1 MPHFCRKSNLKIEF
15 YEPSNCTTTA
25 AATDAAAAAATAA
38 AARDAADFCSN
49 GSSTRF
55 FEQNLFRLTGTK
67 KFAAMAIFN
76 LLSSSRKKDFY
87 DEVGKFQLKRFIPV
101 NPLQSTILIL

>member
-1 MPHFCRKSNLKIEF
+1 MSRLIVPLLLLPLTF
-15 YEPSNCTTTA
+15 A
-25 AATDAAAAAATAA
+25 AVAAVA
-38 AARDAADFCSN
+38 AADFCSN

-55 FEQNLFRLTGTK
+55 FEQNLFRLTWTK

-87 DEVGKFQLKRFIPV
+87 DEVGKFQFKRFY
-101 NPLQSTILIL
+101 SS